1 MKKLTKSQ
9 RKFLDGIKEQENNQ
23 HINASDAK
31 LEELYGTPKRKY
43 YPSVDWD
50 INGQYLKKD

>member
-1 MKKLTKSQ
+1 MTRDKKE
-9 RKFLDGIKEQENNQ
+9 FLDWTVQQDNQ
-23 HINASDAK
+23 VHVNASDAK

>member
-1 MKKLTKSQ
+1 LKMTKDKKE
-9 RKFLDGIKEQENNQ
+9 FLDWTVECDRNQ